1 VTRRSVLQLIVIG
14 AVAGALAT
22 VVALALPW
30 LPHVASKEGERI
42 DFVFWFVTWIC
53 IAVFA
58 VVAAVLGTALLS
70 FRVPLDDEEDGPP
83 IHGHTKLEIWWTAI
97 PAVLVTAIS
106 IVSAVVLA
114 ENGKA
119 TENPIKV
126 NVYAQQFAWTFQYPG
141 YKNVS
146 LPDLYLEKGRSVQ
159 LTLRSRD
166 VIHSFWVPQ
175 FRQKQDLLPD
185 QDTKLVITPTHEGEF
200 PVICTELCGL
210 GHAVM
215 RTRAIVLTPAGF
227 AQHMKKATE
236 PQKLSGLAVFAA
248 QGCSGCHA
256 LSAAKSKGQ
265 STFPDLDYLAA
276 YAKRAGKPLDAF
288 VRASILAPGAYIEPG
303 CPDAMPHNFKELI
316 QPQQLDALV
325 SYLVKNGSK
334 ATAHKACG

>member
-1 VTRRSVLQLIVIG
+1 MARADPVVSPAVTRRSVLQLIVIG

-22 VVALALPW
+22 VVALSLPW

-106 IVSAVVLA
+106 IVSAIVLA

-119 TENPIKV
+119 TAKAIPV

-146 LPDLYLEKGRSVQ
+146 LPNL
-159 LTLRSRD
+159 
-166 VIHSFWVPQ
+166 
-175 FRQKQDLLPD
+175 
-185 QDTKLVITPTHEGEF
+185 
-200 PVICTELCGL
+200 
-210 GHAVM
+210 
-215 RTRAIVLTPAGF
+215 
-227 AQHMKKATE
+227 
-236 PQKLSGLAVFAA
+236 
-248 QGCSGCHA
+248 
-256 LSAAKSKGQ
+256 
-265 STFPDLDYLAA
+265 
-276 YAKRAGKPLDAF
+276 
-288 VRASILAPGAYIEPG
+288 
-303 CPDAMPHNFKELI
+303 
-316 QPQQLDALV
+316 
-325 SYLVKNGSK
+325 YLVKDESVQ
-334 ATAHKACG
+334 